1 MAKFP
6 GDGGFYFIVA
16 LLKMQY
22 FFALCVLVGKV
33 KSHQHYLTIKKIFFF
48 ISLIINRFR
57 ERDHITT
64 TMIIIGPISY
74 KTEVG
79 LRKKSAYKRCHIY
92 IPSVTANELNSE
104 ATKQLHKINC
114 SIESGEWERESM
126 ARPHCII
133 WFIAL
138 FLFSIVVGEIYQTR
152 KKRVTKKWAWEN
164 CWNGRQL
171 IEVVEALLCSIW
183 DVHCGNV

>member
-1 MAKFP
+1 
-6 GDGGFYFIVA
+6 
-16 LLKMQY
+16 MQY
-22 FFALCVLVGKV
+22 FFCVVCARWKGEISSAL
-33 KSHQHYLTIKKIFFF
+33 SDDKKNIFF

-92 IPSVTANELNSE
+92 ILSVTANELNSE

-114 SIESGEWERESM
+114 SIESGECERESM

-152 KKRVTKKWAWEN
+152 KKRVTKKKWAWEN

-171 IEVVEALLCSIW
+171 IEVVEALLCSRWKLFKIFLEMFNKISK
-183 DVHCGNV
+183 DVCNFYKG